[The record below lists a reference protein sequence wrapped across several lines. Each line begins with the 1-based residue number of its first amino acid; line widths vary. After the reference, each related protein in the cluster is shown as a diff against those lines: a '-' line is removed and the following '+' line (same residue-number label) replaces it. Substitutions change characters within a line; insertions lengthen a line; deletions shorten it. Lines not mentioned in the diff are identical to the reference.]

1 MFAAITDVTN
11 RDIVAIRTEV
21 LLTAVRRFIAKVKA
35 QCLCLCGNAEPGFEL
50 LWIYQKTKWA
60 DQFGFLYNIMVHSRP
75 LWGILYLALVEKT
88 ISKLDTWGVRVNN
101 MHSQKLIA
109 PICPKK
115 GNNFDI
121 STVHILWRLLSVLC
135 YCKRFAVGQN
145 FYCNQ

>member
-60 DQFGFLYNIMVHSRP
+60 DQVV
-75 LWGILYLALVEKT
+75 W
-88 ISKLDTWGVRVNN
+88 ISFIYYFTLQHDGT
-101 MHSQKLIA
+101 
-109 PICPKK
+109 
-115 GNNFDI
+115 
-121 STVHILWRLLSVLC
+121 
-135 YCKRFAVGQN
+135 
-145 FYCNQ
+145 